1 MRPSRYDFP
10 EPVCSGG
17 WVWRDNWRGTY
28 KQLDSEWNV
37 PLTARV
43 ESMYATSG
51 EVDDVEY
58 DMLFG
63 GDGNHLYRSVPGRK
77 ARKHWFHSGTNLG
90 NALEK
95 GPTRI
100 DEWYQPPN
108 WEKGLKSWKGS
119 RRDVLVADIKVF
131 GDETQVYWYERG
143 EVTGRMSLA
152 TILEAM
158 DKAPPYV
165 HVPTVAELRE
175 TLASQRANLAMAKRQ
190 ASQEIAQQESAN
202 RYLQHEARY
211 LDAVIDLDVMEA
223 ATKQGRYQYR
233 VTTDGAAYKEAEW
246 EVAKDALRERV
257 ATFKSRWDEH
267 AAGQAAERA
276 EDQAAID
283 GYEDMIGEIQAKLA
297 PAAVPD
303 EPEQPI
309 VMVPVLP
316 VAKVNPVTPMPAVP
330 PVDTLG
336 VGTAA
341 TRDTGKVNA
350 PPERYIGDQPA
361 KPPAEEA
368 PKLDVSNDPAN
379 GKVLGYVGGERTWV
393 ATAPPAP
400 VPSDVLD
407 LTGVDLLMDSK
418 HLRPVD
424 WDSARVKKL
433 DVWVR
438 SSGTGKVRVFSGEDL
453 DGVVVDFGDVEVPLK
468 RGRQGFYFA
477 NLSAEQVAE
486 IRK

>member
-63 GDGNHLYRSVPGRK
+63 GEGNHLYRSVPGRK

-297 PAAVPD
+297 PQLAPPAPAPVNAEDAPAPSSEPAEEEAMVFGTAATRD
-303 EPEQPI
+303 I
-309 VMVPVLP
+309 TRSASAP
-316 VAKVNPVTPMPAVP
+316 VAKVNPVTPMPAVAIP
-330 PVDTLG
+330 S
-336 VGTAA
+336 
-341 TRDTGKVNA
+341 
-350 PPERYIGDQPA
+350 PA
-361 KPPAEEA
+361 
-368 PKLDVSNDPAN
+368 
-379 GKVLGYVGGERTWV
+379 
-393 ATAPPAP
+393 
-400 VPSDVLD
+400 
-407 LTGVDLLMDSK
+407 
-418 HLRPVD
+418 
-424 WDSARVKKL
+424 
-433 DVWVR
+433 
-438 SSGTGKVRVFSGEDL
+438 
-453 DGVVVDFGDVEVPLK
+453 
-468 RGRQGFYFA
+468 
-477 NLSAEQVAE
+477 
-486 IRK
+486 